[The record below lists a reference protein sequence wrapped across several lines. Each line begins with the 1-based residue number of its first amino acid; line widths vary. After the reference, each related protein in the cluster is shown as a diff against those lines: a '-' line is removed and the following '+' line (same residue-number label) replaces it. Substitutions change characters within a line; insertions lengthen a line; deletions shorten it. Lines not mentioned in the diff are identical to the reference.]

1 MVKKVIK
8 THILIMITALISF
21 ALVFGITEVRA
32 QASKALV
39 DLNNASEK
47 ELEGIKGVGPATA
60 KKIIAGR
67 PYKSVDDLKKAGIPD
82 KTIESM
88 KPLVKVGAV
97 PAVAKPTADARPAA
111 PAKAAAETKPAA
123 PPKTA
128 APAAPTKETVKE
140 APAKAAPPPTTTKA
154 VTPAPTAPAKA
165 PTETVKTPTKAPTKE
180 KAAASTKL
188 TPGQK
193 VNLNTATKEELEA
206 LPEVGP
212 VKAQAIID
220 GRPYKSPE
228 DVMKVKGIKEGTFSK
243 IKDYIT
249 VK

>member
-1 MVKKVIK
+1 MVKKTIK
-8 THILIMITALISF
+8 THILIMVTALIGF

-67 PYKSVDDLKKAGIPD
+67 PYKSIDDLKKAGIPD

-88 KPLVKVGAV
+88 KPLVKVGPV
-97 PAVAKPTADARPAA
+97 
-111 PAKAAAETKPAA
+111 PAA
-123 PPKTA
+123 PPK
-128 APAAPTKETVKE
+128 ETVKD
-140 APAKAAPPPTTTKA
+140 APAKAAPQPTTTKA
-154 VTPAPTAPAKA
+154 VAPPPVTPSKAPAEASKA
-165 PTETVKTPTKAPTKE
+165 PAEKVKTSTKAPAKE
-180 KAAASTKL
+180 KAAAPTKL
-188 TPGQK
+188 APGQK
-193 VNLNTATKEELEA
+193 VNINSATKEELEA

-220 GRPYKSPE
+220 GRPYKAPE